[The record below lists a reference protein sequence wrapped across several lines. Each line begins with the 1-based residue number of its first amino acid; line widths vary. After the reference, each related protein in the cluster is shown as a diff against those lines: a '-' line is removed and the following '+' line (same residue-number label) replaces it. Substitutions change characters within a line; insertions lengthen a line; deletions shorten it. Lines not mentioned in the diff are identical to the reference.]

1 MWESFH
7 QLRTHSDFMKRW
19 QQFLTASIDSKST
32 PILYQNI
39 SDRLFRILL
48 KQKLCVTTK
57 PADTAYAPTLTYEEQ
72 NALRYAAGYIPRA
85 LRKKLDQSGHEHK
98 VELILCLTELTED
111 EEESPYES
119 KDWEKVVDRGGLI
132 HVNHNVFMLVTSME
146 LQLLK
151 QFRRIECGEDVN
163 LRQSAIPLILADNDV
178 QFYWSIISASWE
190 QEVHKAL
197 LSMIA
202 DLWITICGFAYANGW
217 VERHK
222 RETKTCVQKT
232 KGVRKHLLSNPNK

>member
-7 QLRTHSDFMKRW
+7 QLRTHSDFVKRW
-19 QQFLTASIDSKST
+19 QQFLTASIGSKST

-190 QEVHKAL
+190 QEVQKAL
-197 LSMIA
+197 LSMVA
-202 DLWITICGFAYANGW
+202 DLWITIRGFAYANGW

-222 RETKTCVQKT
+222 RETKTCV
-232 KGVRKHLLSNPNK
+232 